1 MRIII
6 LLFFLASCSTMKKTI
21 VYSSLVG
28 GMAGATAGALL
39 SPDKASQGANAAV
52 FGLIGA
58 GLATLTGYAL
68 YQDDPRNYKL
78 KNMLLPEGKP
88 VNPNEVDIGLGNIR
102 IQANLEKQ
110 EGYQVP
116 LKDLPEA
123 LKGKVKKQYLI
134 KYQSKER
141 YVKNG
146 NKTFY
151 IPAFEIYEHSYDEKL
166 GASNVS
172 EE

>member
-1 MRIII
+1 
-6 LLFFLASCSTMKKTI
+6 MKKTI

>member
-1 MRIII
+1 
-6 LLFFLASCSTMKKTI
+6 
-21 VYSSLVG
+21 
-28 GMAGATAGALL
+28 MAGATAGALL
-39 SPDKASQGANAAV
+39 SPNKESQGANAAV

-58 GLATLTGYAL
+58 GVAALTGYAL

-78 KNMLLPEGKP
+78 KNMLLPDGKP
-88 VNPNEVDIGLGNIR
+88 VNPNEVDIGLGNIK

-110 EGYQVP
+110 EGYKVP
-116 LKDLPEA
+116 IKDLPEA

-134 KYQSKER
+134 KYQSKEQ
-141 YVKNG
+141 YVNQG
-146 NKTFY
+146 DKTFY

-166 GASNVS
+166 EANNVI